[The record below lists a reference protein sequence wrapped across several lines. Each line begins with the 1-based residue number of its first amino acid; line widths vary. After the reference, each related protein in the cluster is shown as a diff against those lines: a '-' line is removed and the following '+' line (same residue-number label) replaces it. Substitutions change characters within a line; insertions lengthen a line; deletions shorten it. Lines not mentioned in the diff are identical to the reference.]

1 MYITCATIE
10 EREEKVKML
19 KMYHVSY
26 FDDSDSGEAVTI
38 FAENKS
44 EAENLFFEIGST
56 LYGGIGGGL
65 NYIDEL
71 TTLEADEEQL
81 VREYFQADITGKRRL
96 VHAYVELLERYGE
109 EPTEDEIFLLQPE
122 AKR

>member
-1 MYITCATIE
+1 
-10 EREEKVKML
+10 ML

-44 EAENLFFEIGST
+44 EAENLFFEIGDT
-56 LYGGIGGGL
+56 LSGGISGGL

-96 VHAYVELLERYGE
+96 VHAYVELLGRYGE
-109 EPTEDEIFLLQPE
+109 EPSEDEIFLMQPE